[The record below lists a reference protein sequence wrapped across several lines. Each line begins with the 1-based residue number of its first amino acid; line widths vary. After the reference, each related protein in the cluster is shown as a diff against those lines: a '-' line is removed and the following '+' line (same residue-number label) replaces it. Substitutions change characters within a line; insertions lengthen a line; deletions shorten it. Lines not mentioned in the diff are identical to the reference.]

1 MEYVGYIAAF
11 CTTFAFFPQ
20 AIMAIRTKDV
30 KSISLTMYSILCFG
44 IAMWFIYG
52 ISQNDI
58 PIIAANFITLIPSL
72 TILYLKIKS
81 VVKDRVS

>member
-1 MEYVGYIAAF
+1 
-11 CTTFAFFPQ
+11 
-20 AIMAIRTKDV
+20 MAIRTKDV